1 MAERRFGVTGLLTN
15 PRWFW
20 HRAGLGVVLGL
31 VGTWISRR
39 AFNEWGADLAQL
51 YMSAWLLREGKNVY
65 DYTEQHSGY
74 MRHIG
79 EVTTWGHFYP
89 PGSAVALLPATL
101 IPYSVAR
108 ELWFVLGIIVMLYG
122 LWRFMDA
129 FLPGWDRSLRVLVLG
144 MVMCTA
150 CVRWGFKVAQ
160 PVSLVLGLFAIF
172 VVEFRGGRTWLAIFC
187 AAISGAIKVTFGM
200 PFVLLALAC
209 RRIKIAIVLVGI
221 WGVMNL
227 VGMYGMGGPKIMAD
241 FKANMATF
249 ERPDQLNYPDPRGFN
264 SLARTDWPYVLN
276 AISPDFSRNNLIGHT
291 LTLASLAWLVFEVL
305 RTKPRLVERDTPTLA
320 LMGPIASLSMLS
332 VYHHHY
338 DIGLLLLPWLAYVG
352 RPELR
357 RLKAAWAFLV
367 PVGLY
372 AGLYPYDKFAKLLEA
387 IMGPSYVLISKPM
400 ACAVCIIGLVS
411 SMLVVRAV
419 LRGGALAADDSPS
432 AALKPAVH

>member
-1 MAERRFGVTGLLTN
+1 MVERRFGVTGLLMN
-15 PRWFW
+15 PRWFR
-20 HRAGLGVVLGL
+20 HRVALGAVLIILGTL
-31 VGTWISRR
+31 VSRLG
-39 AFNEWGADLAQL
+39 FNEWGADLAQL

-74 MRHIG
+74 MRHVG

-89 PGSAVALLPATL
+89 PGSAVALLPATV
-101 IPYSVAR
+101 IPYWLAR
-108 ELWFVLGIIVMLYG
+108 ELWFFLGIVVMLYG
-122 LWRFMDA
+122 LWRFMTT
-129 FLPGWDRSLRVLVLG
+129 FMPQWDRSLRVLILG
-144 MVMCTA
+144 VVMCTA

-172 VVEFRGGRTWLAIFC
+172 VVEFRAERTWLAISC

-200 PFVLLALAC
+200 PFVLLALAL
-209 RRIKIAIVLVGI
+209 RRVKMAVALVGI
-221 WGVMNL
+221 WGAMNL

-276 AISPDFSRNNLIGHT
+276 AASPNFQRNNLIGHV
-291 LTLASLAWLVFEVL
+291 LTLATLLWLTFEVL
-305 RTKPRLVERDTPTLA
+305 RTKPELIEEDDPTLA
-320 LMGPIASLSMLS
+320 LTAPIAALSMLA

-338 DIGLLLLPWLAYVG
+338 DIGVMLLPFLAYVG
-352 RPELR
+352 RPELHR
-357 RLKAAWAFLV
+357 HAAAWGFIL

-372 AGLYPYDKFAKLLEA
+372 AGLYPYEKFAQLLEQ

-400 ACAVCIIGLVS
+400 ACAVCIVGLIS
-411 SMLVVRAV
+411 SLIVLRAV
-419 LRGGALAADDSPS
+419 LRQRPLATSS
-432 AALKPAVH
+432 RSSGTLNPAVR

>member
-1 MAERRFGVTGLLTN
+1 MSERALGVAGLLLN

-20 HRAGLGVVLGL
+20 HRVVVGVLL
-31 VGTWISRR
+31 MLLGTWISRR

-89 PGSAVALLPATL
+89 PGSAVALLPATV
-101 IPYSVAR
+101 IPYSVAKQ
-108 ELWFVLGIIVMLYG
+108 LWFVLGIVVMLYG
-122 LWRFMDA
+122 LWRFMA
-129 FLPGWDRSLRVLVLG
+129 AYMPRWDRSLRTLVLG
-144 MVMCTA
+144 VVMCTA

-172 VVEFRGGRTWLAIFC
+172 MVEFRTGRTWLAISC

-200 PFVLLALAC
+200 PFVLLALAL
-209 RRIKIAIVLVGI
+209 RRFKIAIVLAGI
-221 WGVMNL
+221 WGTMNL

-249 ERPDQLNYPDPRGFN
+249 ERADQLNYPDPRGFN
-264 SLARTDWPYVLN
+264 SLARTDWPYILN
-276 AISPDFSRNNLIGHT
+276 AASPNFPRNKLIGHI
-291 LTLASLAWLVFEVL
+291 LTLASLAWIAFEVL
-305 RTKPRLVERDTPTLA
+305 RAQPRLLEEDVPTLA
-320 LMGPIASLSMLS
+320 LTGPISALSMLS

-338 DIGLLLLPWLAYVG
+338 DIGLLLLPLLAYVG

-357 RLKAAWAFLV
+357 RVPASWAFIL

-400 ACAVCIIGLVS
+400 ACAVCIAALVS

-419 LRGGALAADDSPS
+419 LRKGVIATDDGASES
-432 AALKPAVH
+432 LKPAIR

>member
-1 MAERRFGVTGLLTN
+1 MSERALGVAGLLTN
-15 PRWFW
+15 PRWFR
-20 HRAGLGVVLGL
+20 HRVVLGVVLIAL
-31 VGTWISRR
+31 GTWISRR

-108 ELWFVLGIIVMLYG
+108 QLWFVLGIVVMLYG
-122 LWRFMDA
+122 LWRFMAA
-129 FLPGWDRSLRVLVLG
+129 FLPQWDRSLRVLVLG
-144 MVMCTA
+144 VVMCTA

-172 VVEFRGGRTWLAIFC
+172 MVEFRNGRTWLAVLC

-200 PFVLLALAC
+200 PFVLLALAV
-209 RRIKIAIVLVGI
+209 RRFKIAVLLVGI

-227 VGMYGMGGPKIMAD
+227 VGMYGMGGPKIMVD

-264 SLARTDWPYVLN
+264 SLARTDWPYLLN
-276 AISPDFSRNNLIGHT
+276 AVSPNFSRNNLIGNV
-291 LTLASLAWLVFEVL
+291 LTLASLAWLVFEVM
-305 RTKPRLVERDTPTLA
+305 RAKPRLVQGDVATLA
-320 LMGPIASLSMLS
+320 LTGPIAALSMLA

-338 DIGLLLLPWLAYVG
+338 DIGLMLLPLLAYLG

-357 RLKAAWAFLV
+357 RIGVAWAFIV

-372 AGLYPYDKFAKLLEA
+372 AGAYPYEKFAKLLEA

-400 ACAVCIIGLVS
+400 ACAVCVVALIS
-411 SMLVVRAV
+411 SMFVVRAV
-419 LRGGALAADDSPS
+419 LRKGEIATDGDPSPS
-432 AALKPAVH
+432 LKPALR